1 MASDGNLKT
10 WVSDKLMLILG
21 YSQPTLVQYIIGL
34 AKKAT
39 SPADV
44 VNNLVECGLSLS
56 SDTRAFAEEI
66 FTRVPRKSSGV
77 NLYQKQEREAAMLAR
92 KQKTYA
98 LLDAD
103 DEEEDNVVGDDAEH
117 RSSIAAAPETRK
129 ADTNRKRFRKKIESQ
144 DDEDDEVIAWGEG
157 KGQVK
162 RQTSEDE
169 DDGSESE
176 EERLRDQRE
185 REQLEQ
191 NIRERDAIGTR
202 KLTESK
208 LTRREEEEAIRRSN
222 ALEQDGI
229 GSLRKVSR
237 QEYLKKREQKKLEE
251 LRDDIEDE
259 QYLFDGVKLTEAEY
273 RELRYKKEIYEIVKK
288 RSEEDD
294 NTNEYRMPEAYD
306 EEGGVNQEKRFAV
319 AMQRYRDQGAADK
332 MNPFAEQEAWEEHQ
346 IGKATMKYG
355 SKNKKQISDDYQF
368 VFEDQIDFIKASV
381 MGGENID
388 NEEATELLE
397 KSMAKSALEKL
408 QEDRKSL
415 PIYPYRD
422 QLLQA
427 IEDHQ
432 ILVIV
437 GETGSGKTTQ
447 IPQYLHEVG
456 YTKRGKI
463 GCTQPRRVAAMSV
476 AARVSQEMGVKL
488 GHEVGYSIRFED
500 CTSEKTVLKY
510 MTDGMLL
517 REFLGE
523 PDLESYSV
531 VMVDEAHERTLSTD
545 ILFGLVK
552 DIARFRP
559 DLKLLISSATL
570 DAEKF
575 SDYFDSAPIFKF
587 PGRRYPVE
595 IHYTKAPE
603 ADYLDAAI
611 VTVLQIHVTQELGDI
626 LVFFTGQEEIETA
639 EEIIKHRIRGL
650 GTKIAELIIC
660 PIYANLPTELQAK
673 IFEATPEGAR
683 KVVLATNIAETS
695 LTIDGIKYVIDPGF
709 CKMKSYNPRT
719 GMESL
724 LIAPVSKAS
733 ANQRAGRAG
742 RTGPG
747 KCFRLYTAYNYY
759 NDMEDN
765 TIPEIQRTNLANVVL
780 SLKSL
785 GIHDLIN
792 FDFMDPPP
800 SEALLKAL
808 ELLFALSALN
818 KLGELTKVGRRMAE
832 FPLDPMLSKAIV
844 ASDNYKCSDEMISI
858 AAMLSIGNSIFYRP
872 KDKQVHADN
881 ARMNF
886 HTGNVGDHIALLKVY
901 DSWKETNYS
910 TQWCYENY
918 IQVRSMKRA
927 RDIRDQ
933 LEGLLERVE
942 IELTSNAS
950 DLEPIKKAITS
961 GFFPNSARLQKNG
974 SYRTVKHPQT
984 VHIHPSSGLAQILP
998 RWVIYH
1004 ELVLTTKEYMRQVTE
1019 LKPEWLVEIAPH
1031 YYQLKDVEDSG
1042 MKKKPRAEEG
1052 QGL

>member
-1 MASDGNLKT
+1 MGNDDSLNA
-10 WVSDKLMLILG
+10 WVSDQLMSLLG
-21 YSQPTLVQYIIGL
+21 YSQPTIIQYVIGL
-34 AKKAT
+34 SKQAT

-44 VNNLVECGLSLS
+44 VGKLVEFGCS
-56 SDTRAFAEEI
+56 STGETRAFAEEI
-66 FTRVPRKSSGV
+66 FARVPRRSSGL
-77 NLYQKQEREAAMLAR
+77 NIYQKQEREAAMLVR
-92 KQKTYA
+92 KQKTYSI
-98 LLDAD
+98 LDAD
-103 DEEEDNVVGDDAEH
+103 DDEEDE
-117 RSSIAAAPETRK
+117 SSMRTASESRK
-129 ADTNRKRFRKKIESQ
+129 TEGRKKRFRKKNEV
-144 DDEDDEVIAWGEG
+144 DNDEDDEVIAREE
-157 KGQVK
+157 KERQVK
-162 RQTSEDE
+162 RRISPDA

-176 EERLRDQRE
+176 EERLRDQKE
-185 REQLEQ
+185 REELEQ
-191 NIRERDAIGTR
+191 HIRERDAAGTR
-202 KLTESK
+202 KLTEQK
-208 LTRREEEEAIRRSN
+208 LTRKEEEEAKRRAN
-222 ALEQDGI
+222 AAEQNGI
-229 GSLRKVSR
+229 QSLRKVSR
-237 QEYLKKREQKKLEE
+237 QEYLKKREQKKLDE

-259 QYLFDGVKLTEAEY
+259 QYLFEGVKLTEAEY
-273 RELRYKKEIYEIVKK
+273 REFRYKKEIYDLIKK
-288 RSEEDD
+288 RSMEEDD
-294 NTNEYRMPEAYD
+294 VNEYRMPEAYD
-306 EEGGVNQEKRFAV
+306 QEGVVDQEKRFAV
-319 AMQRYRDQGAADK
+319 ALQRYRDPNAEEK

-346 IGKATMKYG
+346 IGKATLKFG
-355 SKNKKQISDDYQF
+355 SKNKKQASDDYQF

-381 MGGENID
+381 MDGDEFD
-388 NEEATELLE
+388 NEMTDSLE
-397 KSMAKSALEKL
+397 KSKAKTASEAL
-408 QEDRKSL
+408 QEDRKAL
-415 PIYPYRD
+415 PIYAFRD
-422 QLLQA
+422 DLIQA
-427 IEDHQ
+427 VHEHQ
-432 ILVIV
+432 VLVIV

-447 IPQYLHEVG
+447 IPQYLHEAG
-456 YTKRGKI
+456 YTKHGKI
-463 GCTQPRRVAAMSV
+463 ACTQPRRVAAMSV

-500 CTSEKTVLKY
+500 CTSEKTILKY

-523 PDLESYSV
+523 PDLNSYSV

-575 SDYFDSAPIFKF
+575 SDYFDSAPIFKI

-611 VTVLQIHVTQELGDI
+611 VTALQIHVTQPPGDI
-626 LVFFTGQEEIETA
+626 LVFLTGQEEIETA
-639 EEIIKHRIRGL
+639 EEIMKHRTRGL

-673 IFEATPEGAR
+673 IFEPTPEGAR

-724 LIAPVSKAS
+724 LITPISKAS
-733 ANQRAGRAG
+733 ANQRAGRSG

-759 NDMEDN
+759 HDLDDN
-765 TIPEIQRTNLANVVL
+765 TVPEIQRTNLANVVL
-780 SLKSL
+780 TLKSL
-785 GIHDLIN
+785 GIHDLLH

-800 SEALLKAL
+800 AEALLKAL

-832 FPLDPMLSKAIV
+832 FPVDPMLSKMIV
-844 ASDNYKCSDEMISI
+844 ASDKYKCSEEIISI
-858 AAMLSIGNSIFYRP
+858 AAMLSIGNSVFYRP

-881 ARMNF
+881 ARLNF

-901 DSWKETNYS
+901 NSWKETNYS

-933 LEGLLERVE
+933 LAGLLERVE
-942 IELTSNAS
+942 IEPTSNEG
-950 DLEPIKKAITS
+950 DLDAIKKSITS
-961 GFFPNSARLQKNG
+961 GFFPHSARLQKNG

-984 VHIHPSSGLAQILP
+984 VHIHPSSGLSQRC
-998 RWVIYH
+998 RW
-1004 ELVLTTKEYMRQVTE
+1004 
-1019 LKPEWLVEIAPH
+1019 
-1031 YYQLKDVEDSG
+1031 
-1042 MKKKPRAEEG
+1042 
-1052 QGL
+1052 